1 MLCSYRYYVRP
12 HRIGTPPS
20 RPRSTVQPTAAASPP
35 LAPEPSAPAL
45 IDTPP
50 HVAIVRQ
57 YAW

>member
-12 HRIGTPPS
+12 QRVGGPPS
-20 RPRSTVQPTAAASPP
+20 RPLTVKREEAVSPPPAPASPGP
-35 LAPEPSAPAL
+35 V
-45 IDTPP
+45 IVDVPP

>member
-12 HRIGTPPS
+12 QRIGTPPS
-20 RPRSTVQPTAAASPP
+20 RPSTGKGAAPSPP
-35 LAPEPSAPAL
+35 QSAEPPQSPAV

>member
-12 HRIGTPPS
+12 QRTGAPPS
-20 RPRSTVQPTAAASPP
+20 RPLTVRREQAPSPP
-35 LAPEPSAPAL
+35 PAEQPPSAVIL
-45 IDTPP
+45 DTPP

>member
-12 HRIGTPPS
+12 QRVGAPPS
-20 RPRSTVQPTAAASPP
+20 RPHAVNRDEAVSPP
-35 LAPEPSAPAL
+35 PAQQSPAPV
-45 IDTPP
+45 IVDTPP

>member
-12 HRIGTPPS
+12 QRIGTPQS
-20 RPRSTVQPTAAASPP
+20 RPLTGNREEAASPP
-35 LAPEPSAPAL
+35 PAQQSPAPV
-45 IDTPP
+45 IVDTPP

>member
-12 HRIGTPPS
+12 QRIGTPPS
-20 RPRSTVQPTAAASPP
+20 HPRTVQPDAAVAPQP
-35 LAPEPSAPAL
+35 APEPVLPAV

>member
-1 MLCSYRYYVRP
+1 MPYSQRYCVRP
-12 HRIGTPPS
+12 DRIGSRPS
-20 RPRSTVQPTAAASPP
+20 RPVSIKSEEAVSPP
-35 LAPEPSAPAL
+35 APSEPAL

>member
-12 HRIGTPPS
+12 QRIATPPS
-20 RPRSTVQPTAAASPP
+20 RPLLTVRGEAPSPQPPQSQSQPP
-35 LAPEPSAPAL
+35 AV

>member
-12 HRIGTPPS
+12 NRAGS
-20 RPRSTVQPTAAASPP
+20 RPNRALTIKHEEAASPP
-35 LAPEPSAPAL
+35 PPPESQDPIVVDA
-45 IDTPP
+45 PP